1 MQLLSALL
9 LRLANGALALALI
22 VISVA
27 ATLALGELLVR
38 YIDGFELARVRLAPR
53 TPLDAEAG
61 RDDAAR
67 RHLRAVRLAAGME
80 RDWFE
85 LSPEAPAKPPVDPAV
100 WEASARSD
108 AAGRPGEGDR
118 IFNWNFVRSRIC
130 WHENF
135 RRSPGFA
142 FVFDPPAGS
151 EYPRFRFARN
161 DTTRGGLRTNRFGW
175 RGHQIELRK
184 PARTVRVA
192 FVGASTTVNDHG
204 YPFSY
209 PELAGFWLNKW
220 SDRQGYGIRVEIIN
234 AGREGITS
242 SDIAAIVQDEVLPLE
257 PDLVVYYEGS
267 NQFSFDELIVPST
280 GTKFRTRLLWLIARS
295 EHRLAF
301 ELALLLRIV
310 ALIRGSSLEHDAD
323 ERNSRLSWPS
333 DVDEFAPALSHPKLP
348 LNLSTIIAD
357 LDQTRRRTA
366 RSGGELVI
374 SSFFWLVPKELQ
386 PDSTRDRMLI
396 DYLNAK
402 FFPLRRQEI
411 ERLVAFQDRVLRAF
425 AAATE
430 TPFMDV
436 AGQLPQ
442 DPALYWDAVH
452 ATYDGVRLQAWIVA
466 QGLAE
471 LLRPRIEH
479 GRLPRAAQNI
489 GSVHPAFAA
498 RDRTITF
505 DCSGAAG
512 VVEYADGLV
521 VPAK

>member
-27 ATLALGELLVR
+27 AALALGELLVR
-38 YIDGFELARVRLAPR
+38 YIDGFELARVRLVSRA
-53 TPLDAEAG
+53 PLDAGAG

-67 RHLRAVRLAAGME
+67 RHLGAVRLAAGME

-85 LSPEAPAKPPVDPAV
+85 LSPEAPADPPVNPAV

-108 AAGRPGEGDR
+108 AAGGPGEGGR

-130 WHENF
+130 SHWHF

-161 DTTRGGLRTNRFGW
+161 VTTVGGLRTNRFGW
-175 RGHQIELRK
+175 RGDQIELRK

-192 FVGASTTVNDHG
+192 FVGASTTVNDHA

-257 PDLVVYYEGS
+257 PDMIVYYEGS
-267 NQFSFDELIVPST
+267 NQFSFDDLIVPSA
-280 GTKFRTRLLWLIARS
+280 GTKFRSRLLRIIGHV
-295 EHRLAF
+295 EHQS
-301 ELALLLRIV
+301 ALLRRIV
-310 ALIRGSSLEHDAD
+310 ALIRGPSLEHNAD
-323 ERNSRLSWPS
+323 ERNSRLSWPN

-357 LDQTRRRTA
+357 LDQIRRHTA
-366 RSGGELVI
+366 SSSGELVI
-374 SSFFWLVPKELQ
+374 SSFFWLVPKE

-411 ERLVAFQDRVLRAF
+411 ERLVAFQDRVLKAF

-466 QGLAE
+466 QELAE

-479 GRLPRAAQNI
+479 GRLPRAARNI

-505 DCSGAAG
+505 DCSGGAG